1 MSTSPVEPLFKLK
14 HFLDEKGLLVHWQYL
29 VLASVLSVF
38 GALIWAY
45 ISISY
50 DIELGIIASL
60 FGLVQG
66 FLAFIYMR
74 EKGDPRLIF
83 YSFIFSLLSL
93 FLGKYL
99 LYVHYYDWVLSGVV
113 DKSELSFSLLLFYLK
128 AISYSSIS
136 DFIIFYRETFEAYDI
151 LWIGIIMASSLEYSF
166 FYSAIDNDRYG
177 GQSKKGSRR
186 RIRRRF
192 DGQQF

>member
-1 MSTSPVEPLFKLK
+1 
-14 HFLDEKGLLVHWQYL
+14 VHWQYL
-29 VLASVLSVF
+29 VLASMLSIF

-50 DIELGIIASL
+50 DIELGIIASI

-93 FLGKYL
+93 YLGKYL

-128 AISYSSIS
+128 AISYDSIS
-136 DFIIFYRETFEAYDI
+136 DFIIFYKETFEAYDI
-151 LWIGIIMASSLEYSF
+151 IWIGIIIASSLEYTF
-166 FYSAIDNDRYG
+166 FYSAIDDDGKG
-177 GQSKKGSRR
+177 GASKKGSRR